1 MREFSRVPGAALGQR
16 GSQGTSAAR
25 GHGTATAKRAPLLR
39 AAAGSSPK
47 PQHRALLRGRRQHNL
62 HPPETGIYLQND
74 TKASPHSAAGAGA
87 ARQPA
92 PSNCYYVQHG
102 GRRGGHRAAL
112 HSEPLARLPPRPSG
126 DTGVAWRTP
135 TPTCPPPRCLRE
147 TDATR
152 PSPQP
157 CNAGLS
163 LAAAHAQL
171 GCGGGRAARPRPPPG
186 GSEPPPPPV
195 RAEENGGRGRGGAPS
210 PPPPAGDG
218 RTRPSLGGV
227 ALIKHHLFVFSV
239 AFYLASNNPPPSQRP
254 SPPGAYNSTA
264 RQPCRPPAPFP
275 TAGPHPFPRAGD
287 ALLRVRPA
295 DRGTQPGRSP
305 AKPIPDS
312 HQPFP
317 GTGSALS
324 SAGNPPAQPSEQ
336 SRQQPSPGCCC
347 AGLRRARCT
356 PVWRATG

>member
-1 MREFSRVPGAALGQR
+1 MPGAALGQR

-62 HPPETGIYLQND
+62 HPPEPGIYLQND

-135 TPTCPPPRCLRE
+135 TPTCPPPPCLRE

-157 CNAGLS
+157 RNAGLS

-186 GSEPPPPPV
+186 GSEPPPPPPV

-239 AFYLASNNPPPSQRP
+239 AFYLASNNPPPSQHP
-254 SPPGAYNSTA
+254 SPPVPTTVLPVSPAVPRRRFLQQVRTPSRGQGMLFSAFV
-264 RQPCRPPAPFP
+264 RQTEAPSPAAVQPNPSLTPTSPFP
-275 TAGPHPFPRAGD
+275 
-287 ALLRVRPA
+287 ALGA
-295 DRGTQPGRSP
+295 
-305 AKPIPDS
+305 
-312 HQPFP
+312 
-317 GTGSALS
+317 
-324 SAGNPPAQPSEQ
+324 
-336 SRQQPSPGCCC
+336 PSPQ
-347 AGLRRARCT
+347 
-356 PVWRATG
+356 RATLQLSRRSSSVNSRALVAVVQA